1 MKIGVLALQGDVSN
15 HFNIL
20 NGLDVDAVIVK
31 TQSDLAAID
40 GIVIPGGESTT
51 MSLLLQSSGL
61 AEPLRTQLGNG
72 LPALG
77 TCAGMI
83 LLAKEIIDGRPDQ
96 ISLGAIDITVR
107 RNGFGR
113 QIASFE
119 TDLIVDGIGT
129 GPMRAVFIRAPIVE
143 DVSSGVEIL
152 ARVRYQF
159 PDSSSRE
166 IPVIC
171 KQDKVIVS
179 SFHPEIVGDDR
190 LHKLFL
196 EVC

>member
-1 MKIGVLALQGDVSN
+1 MKIGILALQGDVSN
-15 HFNIL
+15 HSMIL
-20 NGLDVDAVIVK
+20 GQLDVDVVLVK
-31 TQSDLAAID
+31 TPSDLGAID

-51 MSLLLQSSGL
+51 MSMLLQSSGL
-61 AEPLRTQLGNG
+61 AEPLAGELSNG
-72 LPALG
+72 FPALG

-83 LLAKEIIDGRPDQ
+83 LLARTIIDGRVDQ
-96 ISLGAIDITVR
+96 TSLGAIDITVR

-119 TDLIVDGIGT
+119 TDIQVSGIGPD
-129 GPMRAVFIRAPIVE
+129 PMRAVFIRAPIVE
-143 DVSSGVEIL
+143 FVGNSVDVLASVE
-152 ARVRYQF
+152 YQF
-159 PDSSSRE
+159 PDLSTRV

-171 KQDKVIVS
+171 KQEKVFVS

-196 EVC
+196 EAC